1 MTIVNITKKGY
12 LLRLFVKEEKGN
24 IKKENQDGEM
34 VTMAKNNRGKFSY
47 ENFPRFEKCFLVF

>member
-24 IKKENQDGEM
+24 IKRENQDGEM
-34 VTMAKNNRGKFSY
+34 VTMAKIIG
-47 ENFPRFEKCFLVF
+47 ENFRMKIFPDLKNVF